1 VETAATFLLV
11 LLAAFVVF
19 HSIVLLGLVRFVNVL
34 ASDVRG
40 TREPGGDDGN
50 LAPLFESEDLTGQ
63 PFTSESLR
71 GRLTALLFVSPT
83 CPTCTTTLAET
94 QALQHKAN
102 HNVVVICRGSRAECA
117 SLARDY
123 GTEVSMIADTDDRIA
138 RLYRISSVPS
148 AVLIGSDGRIRSV
161 GSPIREDL
169 ESLSV
174 GVTAT

>member
-1 VETAATFLLV
+1 MDTAATLLLV
-11 LLAAFVVF
+11 LLALFVVF

-50 LAPLFESEDLTGQ
+50 VAPSFESEDLVGEL
-63 PFTSESLR
+63 FTSDSLR

-102 HNVVVICRGSRAECA
+102 HNVVVVCRGSRAECA

-123 GTEVSMIADTDDRIA
+123 GTEVSMIADTDDRITQ
-138 RLYRISSVPS
+138 LYRIASVPS

-161 GSPIREDL
+161 GSPVREDL
-169 ESLSV
+169 ESLAV
-174 GVTAT
+174 GVTT